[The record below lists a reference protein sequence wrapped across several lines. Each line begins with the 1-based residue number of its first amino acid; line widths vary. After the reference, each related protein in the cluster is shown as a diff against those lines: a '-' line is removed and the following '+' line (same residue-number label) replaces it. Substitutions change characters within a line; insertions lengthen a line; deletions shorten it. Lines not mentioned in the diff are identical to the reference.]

1 MKVQWKP
8 RRVCAGSVS
17 DVMSSKVGTCLAIK
31 SSLSRS
37 ITVSQAIYSSKTFIT
52 GMFDLALHFQAA
64 WTSLTLI
71 TV

>member
-1 MKVQWKP
+1 MKV
-8 RRVCAGSVS
+8 RHVCAGSLS
-17 DVMSSKVGTCLAIK
+17 DVMSSKVGTRLAIK

-37 ITVSQAIYSSKTFIT
+37 ITMSGAIYCSRTFIT